1 MKEEGRER
9 GVQGAYK
16 RRGWKETERLA
27 EYSKILLIIHK
38 TLENYLTLKLLT
50 ESN

>member
-1 MKEEGRER
+1 ME
-9 GVQGAYK
+9 
-16 RRGWKETERLA
+16 RRGGRGKGPQETERLA
-27 EYSKILLIIHK
+27 ENSKILLIIHK